1 MKMLSSSSLETRAV
15 SWVKGNVCF
24 NRQRLKLG
32 KDLHRAGAGLWK
44 NLVLTKKENS
54 RQLGTS
60 WVVGGGG
67 QAGSRAFQT
76 RDSSES
82 IFHLPEYACR
92 HGY

>member
-1 MKMLSSSSLETRAV
+1 MVSAARPADEFIRRLQRPEGSV
-15 SWVKGNVCF
+15 SWG
-24 NRQRLKLG
+24 QRG
-32 KDLHRAGAGLWK
+32 
-44 NLVLTKKENS
+44 VS
-54 RQLGTS
+54 QM
-60 WVVGGGG
+60 GGGG